1 MATEDNSGIG
11 GRKARL
17 SGESGKYVALDN
29 KKKVEFEANKK
40 KKKEE

>member
-17 SGESGKYVALDN
+17 SGEHNKYVAIDN
-29 KKKVEFEANKK
+29 KKNSEFEANKK